1 MPVKIGIIGSGH
13 IGATLAQQLIAAG
26 HEVAISNSRGPDTL
40 REVDSELGRQG
51 HAMTADDAEQF
62 GDVVIISVP
71 FKSYADV
78 PAHDVMNKVVIDTTN
93 YYPERDGPFP
103 ELETDRSTSSELLS
117 QRLPGARMV
126 KAFNAIRWTSL
137 RDKAR
142 PTQNGPRV
150 GIPISGD
157 DPQAKQT
164 VTRLIDEIG
173 FYAVDAGPLAAGG
186 RKHQPGTLVYI
197 ADLDSA
203 SLRSRVAV
211 LGRWSPACCHGL
223 AR

>member
-1 MPVKIGIIGSGH
+1 MSVKIGIIGSGH
-13 IGATLAQQLIAAG
+13 IGATLAQQLVAAG
-26 HEVAISNSRGPDTL
+26 HEVAVSDSRGPDTL
-40 REVDSELGRQG
+40 RELDSDLGDHG
-51 HAMTADDAEQF
+51 HAMTADEAGRF
-62 GDVVIISVP
+62 GDVVVISVP
-71 FKSYADV
+71 FKSYADL
-78 PAHDVMNKVVIDTTN
+78 PAHDLMDKVVIDTTN
-93 YYPERDGPFP
+93 YYPDRDGPFP
-103 ELETDRSTSSELLS
+103 ELETGRTTSSELLS
-117 QRLPGARMV
+117 RWLPGARLV

-142 PTQNGPRV
+142 PAGNGPRV

-186 RKHQPGTLVYI
+186 RKHQPGSVVYT

-203 SLRSRVAV
+203 SLRTRVAV
-211 LGRWSPACCHGL
+211 
-223 AR
+223 